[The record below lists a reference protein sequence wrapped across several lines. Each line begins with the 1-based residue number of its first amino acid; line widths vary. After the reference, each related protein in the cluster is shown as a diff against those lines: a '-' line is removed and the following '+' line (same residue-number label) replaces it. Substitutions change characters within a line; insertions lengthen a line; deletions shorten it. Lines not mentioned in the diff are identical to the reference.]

1 MPSRISVH
9 HVINVI
15 LHHFLAFRDSFIA
28 SVLSPEVNALLTFSA
43 CMIAG
48 IPVGQNIRIDTIA
61 HARWLLISFVLI
73 SSLFFPFCFVLSYCF
88 TPKDGEDSRLW
99 AQLHVTTNSSTA
111 ADSYAGTGHDTAN
124 FVRNPCKALPSLSI
138 TSYVSLRVA
147 VGCLARTVCRGR
159 TLHAAA
165 RVAPGGLAVPIHLD
179 RTLNPPQMVAVR
191 RLPMAVG
198 LLGHLDT
205 PGAVSKRRLAV
216 PVRRVRSLNPPE
228 RITPGS
234 RAGAIRRHRP
244 LQPPGGVPVC
254 YLSTWVA
261 SHRTLHPSLSVPISR
276 LPEPVRFIRPGYPAL
291 PVTIDRL
298 PGSIRVNRPLSA
310 TRRIIIRRRSSDER
324 KSRTGGKKK
333 PFRVHT
339 RNLSGRRRAVRA
351 WRSMSEPDRVR
362 TNRLFGRFLRRL
374 RVLGR
379 CLFRLDLQAFSH
391 KVGIGGG
398 WQCRRHWPDLGR

>member
-1 MPSRISVH
+1 M
-9 HVINVI
+9 
-15 LHHFLAFRDSFIA
+15 A
-28 SVLSPEVNALLTFSA
+28 
-43 CMIAG
+43 
-48 IPVGQNIRIDTIA
+48 
-61 HARWLLISFVLI
+61 
-73 SSLFFPFCFVLSYCF
+73 
-88 TPKDGEDSRLW
+88 
-99 AQLHVTTNSSTA
+99 
-111 ADSYAGTGHDTAN
+111 
-124 FVRNPCKALPSLSI
+124 
-138 TSYVSLRVA
+138 LRVA

-165 RVAPGGLAVPIHLD
+165 LVAPGGLA
-179 RTLNPPQMVAVR
+179 
-191 RLPMAVG
+191 
-198 LLGHLDT
+198 
-205 PGAVSKRRLAV
+205 
-216 PVRRVRSLNPPE
+216 
-228 RITPGS
+228 
-234 RAGAIRRHRP
+234 
-244 LQPPGGVPVC
+244 C
-254 YLSTWVA
+254 CLSARVA
-261 SHRTLHPSLSVPISR
+261 SHRPLHPSLSVPISR

>member
-1 MPSRISVH
+1 M
-9 HVINVI
+9 
-15 LHHFLAFRDSFIA
+15 
-28 SVLSPEVNALLTFSA
+28 
-43 CMIAG
+43 
-48 IPVGQNIRIDTIA
+48 
-61 HARWLLISFVLI
+61 
-73 SSLFFPFCFVLSYCF
+73 FCHS
-88 TPKDGEDSRLW
+88 
-99 AQLHVTTNSSTA
+99 
-111 ADSYAGTGHDTAN
+111 
-124 FVRNPCKALPSLSI
+124 CKALSSLSI
-138 TSYVSLRVA
+138 TSYASLRIA

-228 RITPGS
+228 RITPGG

-261 SHRTLHPSLSVPISR
+261 SHRTLYPSLSVPISR

-310 TRRIIIRRRSSDER
+310 TRRIIICRRRSQSLHLR
-324 KSRTGGKKK
+324 L
-333 PFRVHT
+333 H
-339 RNLSGRRRAVRA
+339 
-351 WRSMSEPDRVR
+351 RVR
-362 TNRLFGRFLRRL
+362 RKQSPCRTFVANREGPSTNLHESTCISIRENSCQFVDRTRKAKAVARPSRLRTRQARPSCIFAGSKGCTFSVVFLYTSTLIRSLSFASPAGNGSSQPANQLRRFTFCVED
-374 RVLGR
+374 RFFFVLS
-379 CLFRLDLQAFSH
+379 A
-391 KVGIGGG
+391 
-398 WQCRRHWPDLGR
+398 